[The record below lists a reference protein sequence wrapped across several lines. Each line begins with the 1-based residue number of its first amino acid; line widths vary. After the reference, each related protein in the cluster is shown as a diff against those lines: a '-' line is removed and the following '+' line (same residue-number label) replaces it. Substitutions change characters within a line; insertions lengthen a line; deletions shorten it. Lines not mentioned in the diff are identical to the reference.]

1 MKVAINPGDLRDPL
15 RFTKL
20 SREANNSGGYKTV
33 ELPAFKTFGKIIKA
47 KAYNSFTEMKK
58 DLSQMYQV
66 TIRYNQSQL
75 PKTDMLM
82 YDQYDVKYV
91 IGEVTETDTMRR
103 LVTFEAT
110 KHIVSEEEL

>member
-15 RFTKL
+15 SFTKL
-20 SREANNSGGYKTV
+20 SRDPNRSGGSKMV
-33 ELPAFKTFGKIIKA
+33 ELPAFKTFGKIVKA

-58 DLSQMYQV
+58 DLSQMYVV
-66 TIRYNQSQL
+66 TIRYSPSQL

-91 IGEVTETDTMRR
+91 IGEVTETDTVRR

-110 KHIVSEEEL
+110 KQIVSEEEL